1 MADSPPVRPAELEL
15 VLPASPDGA
24 ALVADRLEVEV
35 GRPRTLD
42 RVLLDTFDGRLRAA
56 GLSAERSAGR
66 AASRTLTLR
75 EPGAPA
81 REAELAPAARHLAGE
96 LPAGPVRDRLA
107 PVLGVRALL
116 PLVRVRSRTQSLA
129 VLNRDAK
136 TVVRLE
142 VEEGQVVGDGRKPV
156 ALPPRLWVQPVLGY
170 DKAFERI
177 ARELTTELGLVP
189 APVPLIDEA
198 VAEARGRPAGA
209 SSKAGV
215 KLARGTPAHEAA
227 GIVLSRLADIADEN
241 LPGTLED
248 LDTEFLHDLRVS
260 VRRARSVLRELH
272 GVYPTAELAHLREE
286 LRWVQAL
293 TGPVRDLDVQL
304 LEWGELTA
312 ALPPARAPDLAPLHR
327 LLSRRRAYAFRTLRR
342 GLRGPRFAECRV
354 EWRALAA
361 GSPAPDASADQPH
374 AGLPIEALAGDS
386 IRAVY
391 RRMVRDGLR
400 IGDESPHE
408 ALHDLRKRGKELRYL
423 LELFG
428 SLFPG
433 SVVKP
438 TVSSLKG
445 LQDVLGRFRDRDIQ
459 VEQLRGLGDELAAEP
474 GGPTALMALGLAVEA
489 LLAGQRAAR
498 EDFAERFEVFASSQQ
513 RALIE
518 GTFLK
523 LGQS

>member
-1 MADSPPVRPAELEL
+1 MRPAELEL
-15 VLPASPDGA
+15 LLPASQDDV

-56 GLSAERSAGR
+56 GLSAERPAGR
-66 AASRTLTLR
+66 RASTTLTLR

-81 REAELAPAARHLAGE
+81 RRAELAPAARHLADE

-156 ALPPRLWVQPVLGY
+156 ALPPRLRVQPVLGY

-177 ARELTTELGLVP
+177 ARELTAELGLVP

-198 VAEARGRPAGA
+198 VAEAGGRPAGA

-215 KLARGTPAHEAA
+215 KLARGTLAHEAA
-227 GIVLSRLADIADEN
+227 GSVLSRLADIAAEN

-260 VRRARSVLRELH
+260 VRRTRSVLRELR
-272 GVYPTAELAHLREE
+272 GVYPAGELAHLREE

-304 LEWGELTA
+304 LEWDGLTA
-312 ALPPARAPDLAPLHR
+312 ALAPGRAADLAPLHR
-327 LLSRRRAYAFRTLRR
+327 LLSRRRAEAFGTLRR
-342 GLRGPRFAECRV
+342 GLRGRRFGECLV
-354 EWRALAA
+354 EWRALAC
-361 GSPAPDASADQPH
+361 GSPAPDASVDHPRAEW
-374 AGLPIEALAGDS
+374 PIEAVAGDG
-386 IRAVY
+386 IRSVY
-391 RRMVRDGLR
+391 GRMVRDGLR
-400 IGDESPHE
+400 IGDESPAE

-428 SLFPG
+428 TLFPA

-438 TVSSLKG
+438 SVSSLKG
-445 LQDVLGRFRDRDIQ
+445 LQDVLGRFRDRDVQ
-459 VEQLRGLGDELAAEP
+459 AEQLRGLGDELAVEP

-489 LLAGQRAAR
+489 LLADQSAAR
-498 EDFAERFEVFASSQQ
+498 EEFAERFEVFASSRQ

-523 LGQS
+523 LGQT